1 METKTAQYNDWHAWQ
16 AKPTQWLLSDES
28 TKHLTTWSSVDDM
41 LTYLFFQD
49 KEAARVFNARLKD
62 QKKEV
67 KK

>member
-1 METKTAQYNDWHAWQ
+1 METRTAVYHDWHAWE

-41 LTYLFFQD
+41 ITYLWFKD
-49 KEAARVFNARLKD
+49 IAAARVFNARLKD
-62 QKKEV
+62 QKKDV

>member
-1 METKTAQYNDWHAWQ
+1 METKTAKYNDWHAWE
-16 AKPTQWLLSDES
+16 ASPTQWLLSDES

-41 LTYLFFQD
+41 ITYLFFQD
-49 KEAARVFNARLKD
+49 KEAARVLNARLKD